1 MVYHIENQYVLM
13 MVALMAMVMV
23 LEGRE
28 DDKVQTNDMK
38 NSSLYQPTIIR
49 VLGRYSS
56 NPSAHHKPRTYL
68 LLGLDRD
75 GLAMM
80 MKMMNADDIVDYDD
94 DDDKDRT
101 FSPGP
106 LGHGWAGEG
115 ETHGDG
121 EEW

>member
-1 MVYHIENQYVLM
+1 MENVVYHIENQYVLM

-94 DDDKDRT
+94 DDDED
-101 FSPGP
+101 
-106 LGHGWAGEG
+106 
-115 ETHGDG
+115 
-121 EEW
+121 